1 MSPAAHWN
9 DVPFACLRLLQ
20 EHKSYI
26 FVFLLGTKP
35 ECQGQGLGSALLI
48 HLNSI
53 ADARGMHCYLEVHT
67 CTASIKASS

>member
-1 MSPAAHWN
+1 MAQWTDAPL
-9 DVPFACLRLLQ
+9 ACVCLLQ

-26 FVFLLGTKP
+26 YVPLLGTKP
-35 ECQGQGLGSALLI
+35 ECQGQGLGSALMI

-67 CTASIKASS
+67 CTASIKPET